1 VWVREPRTHPGSSRS
16 RASSA
21 GTSPRCRVR
30 SSTSPTQGSSIGRQ
44 APALPHRYPAVL
56 DRRAG
61 RRASPARRGRHAGR
75 AGGRAAGGAR
85 RGVRA
90 QWRHLHDHQH
100 CRAGDRTARRRLG
113 GTYRPALV
121 HRGRPRAPVR
131 PGHRRRRPAPRA
143 HRSRVRRRRGRWTR
157 SSSGSVSISSGGSRS
172 RATRWIGAW
181 SPSACPCGTRRVASW
196 RRCRRVG
203 PTPASTR
210 CWRRRAPSSS
220 ARDRTCRWRSE
231 DCAGARAPID
241 ERQPA
246 LEEEDVMTRPD
257 TPVHHRRGS
266 PAGTRSRGCP
276 AAAATTRGSGG
287 LDG

>member
-1 VWVREPRTHPGSSRS
+1 MWVREPRTHPGSSRS

-44 APALPHRYPAVL
+44 AGRLPALPHRYPAVL

-143 HRSRVRRRRGRWTR
+143 HRSRVRSRRGRWTR

-181 SPSACPCGTRRVASW
+181 SPSACPCGTRRGGGVGEWARLPPRPGAGGGERP
-196 RRCRRVG
+196 RRPRGTGPVG
-203 PTPASTR
+203 
-210 CWRRRAPSSS
+210 
-220 ARDRTCRWRSE
+220 
-231 DCAGARAPID
+231 GARRIAPG
-241 ERQPA
+241 RGRRS
-246 LEEEDVMTRPD
+246 MNGRP
-257 TPVHHRRGS
+257 PSRRK
-266 PAGTRSRGCP
+266 T
-276 AAAATTRGSGG
+276 
-287 LDG
+287 